1 MSTSTKKT
9 IKGKGRRA
17 NIVRKGSGNV
27 FADLQLSDSGE
38 ALAKAELATQIAS
51 AIAGRNLTQVRAAEL
66 LGVNQADVSDLVRG
80 KLKGFSTDRLLRFLN
95 ALGQDIEIVVH
106 SRRRSGRLGRLRV
119 LDAVDS
125 VPEGRGTGRKQTGE
139 PAPSQL

>member
-1 MSTSTKKT
+1 MSAGTKKT
-9 IKGKGRRA
+9 TKRNARG
-17 NIVRKGSGNV
+17 VREGSGNV
-27 FADLQLSDSGE
+27 FADLQLSDNGE

-51 AIAGRNLTQVRAAEL
+51 AIADRRLTQVRAAVV

-106 SRRRSGRLGRLRV
+106 SRRRTGRLGRLRV
-119 LDAVDS
+119 LDAVQS
-125 VPEGRGTGRKQTGE
+125 VPEGRGTGRK
-139 PAPSQL
+139 

>member
-1 MSTSTKKT
+1 MSAGTKK
-9 IKGKGRRA
+9 INKSKGQGA
-17 NIVRKGSGNV
+17 NVVREGSGNV

-51 AIAGRNLTQVRAAEL
+51 AIADRGLTQVRASEL

-95 ALGQDIEIVVH
+95 ALGRDIEIVIH
-106 SRRRSGRLGRLRV
+106 ARRRAGRSGRLRV
-119 LDAVDS
+119 LEAVHDA
-125 VPEGRGTGRKQTGE
+125 PEGRGTGRK
-139 PAPSQL
+139 